1 MGQKANF
8 FKYLFLAQ
16 KEKEG
21 YFPPFPAKNKP
32 ELAWPILSF
41 LAPNKTII
49 QAGSDELRNFTL
61 AIRLI
66 NLRGA

>member
-8 FKYLFLAQ
+8 LEYLFLAQ

-21 YFPPFPAKNKP
+21 YFPGFPAKNKP
-32 ELAWPILSF
+32 ELAWSILSF

-49 QAGSDELRNFTL
+49 Q
-61 AIRLI
+61 RLG
-66 NLRGA
+66 LTK